1 MNKKSNRDTAPVR
14 REIPSLSAK
23 NHISKNQGWL
33 PRRIAPRQPLSISL
47 NVKLGGVF
55 WTKFEHSLS
64 KTPTKEASLTL
75 NRSEKDDFRFFFGG
89 KFFLIMSSHFLQRN
103 FSKKSLI
110 IPLDSSGERNQVISP
125 FSSVVQCPLNASGI
139 RS

>member
-55 WTKFEHSLS
+55 WTKFEHQS
-64 KTPTKEASLTL
+64 KNTAKIRNYFELYPVDTASWEIVI
-75 NRSEKDDFRFFFGG
+75 NPAYIKP
-89 KFFLIMSSHFLQRN
+89 I
-103 FSKKSLI
+103 LI
-110 IPLDSSGERNQVISP
+110 IRLADCSSS
-125 FSSVVQCPLNASGI
+125 
-139 RS
+139 